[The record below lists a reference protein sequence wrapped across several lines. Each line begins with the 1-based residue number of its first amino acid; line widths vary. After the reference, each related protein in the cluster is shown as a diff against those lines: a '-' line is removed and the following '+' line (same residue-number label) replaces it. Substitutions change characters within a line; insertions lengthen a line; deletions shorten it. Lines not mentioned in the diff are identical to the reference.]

1 VSVWGGAE
9 AAGSLKVLANGCS
22 GVAWQNPPLF
32 RFARHGLGLN
42 RAALVALT
50 RTWLHHRRLRRGNPE
65 LGFTMVVNGHREGPY
80 LAAAVR
86 SAIEAAQAV
95 LHQGIPVELLLVLD
109 RPDATTRSVARRVLG
124 ECRFPHR
131 CLRLRVG
138 DLGLA
143 RNAAVRQA
151 RLPWIAF
158 LDGDDLWAA
167 NWLDTVLQAIKGHVA
182 PRHCIFHPRYSFY
195 FQQQEAVLHSPDQAE
210 LACPEALLVADNVWT
225 ALSCAHRD
233 LLRAH
238 PYQPN
243 RLREGLGFEDWSW
256 NRRVVHAGNHH
267 MALAGT
273 CHFIRRQ
280 SGSLCRRTEQADAL
294 ATP

>member
-1 VSVWGGAE
+1 MAW
-9 AAGSLKVLANGCS
+9 CS
-22 GVAWQNPPLF
+22 SPQL
-32 RFARHGLGLN
+32 RFAWPGLGLS
-42 RAALVALT
+42 RGAVLEQT
-50 RTWLHHRRLRRGNPE
+50 RTWLHHRRLRRGSPQ
-65 LGFTMVVNGHREGPY
+65 LGFTMVVNGHREGSY
-80 LAAAVR
+80 LVAALR
-86 SAIEAAQAV
+86 SAIEAAHPV

-109 RPDATTRSVARRVLG
+109 RPDAITRSVARQVLR
-124 ECRFPHR
+124 ECRLPHR
-131 CLRLRVG
+131 CLQLRVG

-167 NWLDTVLQAIKGHVA
+167 NWLEMVAQAISGHA
-182 PRHCIFHPRYSFY
+182 EPRRCIFHPRYSFY
-195 FQQQEAVLHSPDQAE
+195 FQQQEAVLHSPDQAA

-225 ALSCAHRD
+225 ALCCAHRD
-233 LLRAH
+233 LLRLH

-243 RLREGLGFEDWSW
+243 RLREGLSFEDWSW
-256 NRRVVHAGNHH
+256 NRRVVQAGHRH
-267 MALAGT
+267 LALAGT

>member
-1 VSVWGGAE
+1 MFCLLRGLVQSLQSWFSVM
-9 AAGSLKVLANGCS
+9 V
-22 GVAWQNPPLF
+22 
-32 RFARHGLGLN
+32 LGLS
-42 RAALVALT
+42 RLVVSERL
-50 RTWLHHRRLRRGNPE
+50 RTWLHHRRLRRRSSQ
-65 LGFTMVVNGHREGPY
+65 LGFTIVVNGHREGSY
-80 LAAAVR
+80 LAAALR
-86 SAIEAAQAV
+86 SAIEAAHPV
-95 LHQGIPVELLLVLD
+95 LHQCIPVELILVLD
-109 RPDATTRSVARRVLG
+109 RPDALTRSVARQVLRD
-124 ECRFPHR
+124 CPFPHR
-131 CLRLRVG
+131 SLHLRVG

-151 RLPWIAF
+151 QLPWIAF
-158 LDGDDLWAA
+158 LDGDDVWAP
-167 NWLDTVLQAIKGHVA
+167 NWLEMVLQAISGHSE
-182 PRHCIFHPRYSFY
+182 PRQLIFHPRYSFY

-225 ALSCAHRD
+225 ALCCAHRD
-233 LLRAH
+233 LFRSH

-256 NRRVVHAGNHH
+256 NRRVVQAGHRH
-267 MALAGT
+267 VALSGT